1 MGKNGKNGD
10 SGKNDQPAAVTVIAR
25 PVGLEALRAELGHLA
40 LHWWWFLALGAA
52 MVVLG
57 IVAISS
63 ALIATVTAVTI
74 FGVLLLVAGVGQ
86 LVMAFW
92 AGRHSGSVMDIL
104 IGVLYIV
111 VGFLLAD
118 APVENAILLTFLLAV
133 FFFVGGIV
141 RVVAALMHRYPNW
154 GWNLLA
160 GAAAV
165 LLGVFIIKGW
175 PVTGLYVIGL
185 FLGIELLFNGW
196 AWIMLSLG
204 LRSVHQ
210 G

>member
-1 MGKNGKNGD
+1 MP
-10 SGKNDQPAAVTVIAR
+10 KNDESPSARAGAQPTGV
-25 PVGLEALRAELGHLA
+25 EALRAELGHLA

-52 MVVLG
+52 MVILG

-63 ALIATVTAVTI
+63 ALIATIAAVTV
-74 FGVLLLVAGVGQ
+74 FGILLLVAGVGQ

-92 AGRHSGSVMDIL
+92 AGRHSGAVMDVL
-104 IGVLYIV
+104 VGVLYVV
-111 VGFLLAD
+111 VGFLITK
-118 APVENAILLTFLLAV
+118 APVENAIVLTFLLAT

-154 GWNLLA
+154 GWNLLS
-160 GAAAV
+160 GAAAII
-165 LLGVFIIKGW
+165 LGLFIIEDW

-196 AWIMLSLG
+196 AWIMLALG
-204 LRSVHQ
+204 LRAVHQ